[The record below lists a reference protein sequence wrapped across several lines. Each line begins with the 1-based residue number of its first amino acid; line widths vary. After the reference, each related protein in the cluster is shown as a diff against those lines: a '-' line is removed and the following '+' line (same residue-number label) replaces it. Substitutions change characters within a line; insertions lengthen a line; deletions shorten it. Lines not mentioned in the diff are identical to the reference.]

1 MFSRSNSVA
10 QAALAQVEAISKS
23 QAVIE
28 FNPDGT
34 IVTANE
40 NFLKTL
46 GYSLGEIQGKH
57 HSMFV
62 EPAVRET
69 AAYREFWA
77 KLNRGQYQ
85 AAEYKRIG
93 KGGKE
98 VWIQASYNPMLDRNG
113 KVYRVIKF
121 ATDITAEK
129 LASMEDAGMIAA
141 IGRAQA
147 VIAFNLDG
155 TVVTA
160 NENFLKTLGYSL
172 GEIQGKHHSM
182 FVEPAVRETAAYRE
196 FWAKLNRGQYQAAE
210 YKRIGKGGKEVWIQA
225 SYNPMLDRN
234 GKVYRVIKF
243 ATDITAEKLAS
254 MEDAGMIAAI
264 GRAQAVIAFNL
275 DGTVVTANEN
285 FLKTLGYSLGE
296 IQGKHHSMF
305 VEPAVRETAAYREFW
320 AKLNRGQ
327 YQAAEYKRIGKGG
340 KEVWIQASYN
350 PMLDRNGK
358 VYRVIKF
365 ATDITA
371 EKLASMENAG
381 MIAAIGRAQA
391 VIAFNL
397 DGTIITANENFLKT
411 LGYSLGEIQGKHHS
425 IFVEPAMRDGAAY
438 REFWASLNR
447 GEYQAAEYKRIGKG
461 GKEVWILASYNPIL
475 DEKGKPFKVV
485 KFATDVTQQKL
496 RTADL
501 AGQIAAIGKS
511 QAVIEFNMDGSVLT
525 ANENFLNALGYS
537 LGEIQGKRH
546 SMFVEA
552 SERDGAAYRE
562 FWANLNA
569 GLYQA
574 GEFKRIGKGGKEIWI
589 QASYNPILDLNGKP
603 FKVVKY
609 AADTTAQVIARKR
622 AESVRGMMET
632 VAAGAEELNASVREI
647 SETMTKS
654 RQTASEAVV
663 RVDAADQQAQRLSAA
678 SESMGGIVELIGNI
692 TGQINLLALNA
703 TIESARAGEAGRGF
717 AVVASEVKNL
727 ANQAK
732 QATDKIG
739 QEIGNLNGI
748 SGDVVSALTA
758 IKQSIQEVSEYVTS
772 TAAAVEEQSTVT
784 SEMSSSMQRAAAEA
798 AGGGR

>member
-1 MFSRSNSVA
+1 MLSGDGWFRGSTPRSCTCLKIKVMAGLTELDSNQQWRPRSFSISHEGNFEMFSRSNSVA
-10 QAALAQVEAISKS
+10 QAALAQVAAISKS

-34 IVTANE
+34 VVTANE

-62 EPAVRET
+62 EPAMRES

-77 KLNRGQYQ
+77 KLNRGEYQ

-155 TVVTA
+155 T
-160 NENFLKTLGYSL
+160 
-172 GEIQGKHHSM
+172 
-182 FVEPAVRETAAYRE
+182 
-196 FWAKLNRGQYQAAE
+196 
-210 YKRIGKGGKEVWIQA
+210 
-225 SYNPMLDRN
+225 
-234 GKVYRVIKF
+234 
-243 ATDITAEKLAS
+243 
-254 MEDAGMIAAI
+254 
-264 GRAQAVIAFNL
+264 
-275 DGTVVTANEN
+275 
-285 FLKTLGYSLGE
+285 
-296 IQGKHHSMF
+296 
-305 VEPAVRETAAYREFW
+305 
-320 AKLNRGQ
+320 
-327 YQAAEYKRIGKGG
+327 
-340 KEVWIQASYN
+340 
-350 PMLDRNGK
+350 
-358 VYRVIKF
+358 
-365 ATDITA
+365 
-371 EKLASMENAG
+371 
-381 MIAAIGRAQA
+381 
-391 VIAFNL
+391 
-397 DGTIITANENFLKT
+397 IITANENFLKT

-425 IFVEPAMRDGAAY
+425 MFVEPAMRDGAAY

-485 KFATDVTQQKL
+485 KFATDVTEQKL

-511 QAVIEFNMDGSVLT
+511 QAVIEFNMDGSILT

-537 LGEIQGKRH
+537 LREIQGKHH
-546 SMFVEA
+546 SMFVDA
-552 SERDGAAYRE
+552 ADRDSAAYRE

-569 GLYQA
+569 GRYQA
-574 GEFKRIGKGGKEIWI
+574 GEFKRIGKGGREVWI

-632 VAAGAEELNASVREI
+632 VAAGAEEVNASVREI

-678 SESMGGIVELIGNI
+678 SEAMGGIVELIGNI

-748 SGDVVSALTA
+748 SADVVGALTA

-798 AGGGR
+798 AGAGR